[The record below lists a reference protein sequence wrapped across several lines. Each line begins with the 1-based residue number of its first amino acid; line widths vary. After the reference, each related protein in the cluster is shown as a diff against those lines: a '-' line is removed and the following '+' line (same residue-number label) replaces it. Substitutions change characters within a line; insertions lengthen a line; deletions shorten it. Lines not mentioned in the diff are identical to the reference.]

1 MLPASAMSVLAAAP
15 RTGWR
20 AMLPES
26 ERLGE
31 MGIRLALTI
40 VAAFLA
46 QRLFFLVVGRIEEV
60 VRRTG
65 HHSAAAKQRAS
76 TVGSVLR
83 NLITTLI
90 VIFAVIHALEIF
102 GWDVKPILAGAG
114 IVGVALGFGAQT
126 LVRDLIAGFFILA
139 EDQFAV
145 GDLIEIDNKPATV
158 ETITLRSTTLRD
170 FNGFVHFVPNGEM
183 KVVTNRSRGWQRIAI
198 DVPIATNSDLDA
210 ALRACRQVAEKM
222 NADPKWRDR
231 LLDPI
236 DVWGIESLGPSETVI
251 RIVLRAKPGPDA
263 PETSRELRRRL
274 HDALGAAGHRYRTTR
289 EVVIAPDDPR
299 TPPRIDDSK
308 TPPPTV
314 RS

>member
-1 MLPASAMSVLAAAP
+1 MLFALAMSVFAAAP

-20 AMLPES
+20 AVMPES

-31 MGIRLALTI
+31 MGIRLSFTI

-46 QRLFFLVVGRIEEV
+46 QRLLFLVVGRIEEV
-60 VRRTG
+60 VRRAG
-65 HHSAAAKQRAS
+65 HHSAAAKQRAN

-83 NLITTLI
+83 NLVTTLI
-90 VIFAVIHALEIF
+90 VIFAVIHALEVF

-145 GDLIEIDNKPATV
+145 GDLIEIDAKPATV
-158 ETITLRSTTLRD
+158 ESITLRSTTLRD

-183 KVVTNRSRGWQRIAI
+183 KVVTNRSRGWQRVAI

-210 ALRACRQVAEKM
+210 ALRACRDVVSKM
-222 NADPKWRDR
+222 NSDPKWRDR

-236 DVWGIESLGPSETVI
+236 DVWGIESLGPAETVI

-289 EVVIAPDDPR
+289 EVVIAPDDPK
-299 TPPRIDDSK
+299 TTPRIDE
-308 TPPPTV
+308 PTTSAPNV

>member
-1 MLPASAMSVLAAAP
+1 MPLASAMRVLAAAAP

-20 AMLPES
+20 AVMPES
-26 ERLGE
+26 ERLVE
-31 MGIRLALTI
+31 MGIRLSFTI

-46 QRLFFLVVGRIEEV
+46 QRLLFLVVGRIEEV

-83 NLITTLI
+83 NLVTTLI
-90 VIFAVIHALEIF
+90 VVFAVIHALEVF

-145 GDLIEIDNKPATV
+145 GDLIEIDAKPATV
-158 ETITLRSTTLRD
+158 ESITLRSTTLRD
-170 FNGFVHFVPNGEM
+170 FNGFVHYVPNGEM
-183 KVVTNRSRGWQRIAI
+183 KVVTNRSRGWQRVAI

-210 ALRACRQVAEKM
+210 ALRACRDVVTKM
-222 NADPKWRDR
+222 NADPKWRER

-274 HDALGAAGHRYRTTR
+274 HDALGAAGHRYRTAR
-289 EVVIAPDDPR
+289 EVVIAPDDPK
-299 TPPRIDDSK
+299 TPPRIDESQALPR
-308 TPPPTV
+308 T
-314 RS
+314 